1 MNLLTLTLRNVQR
14 DFRLYTIYLVAMI
27 TGVIIH
33 FTFLSLMYNQD
44 ILEMLKN
51 KEDFQMG
58 VTIASVVIFL
68 FIIFFILYANSFFMK
83 QRKKEFGLYLLLGM
97 KESQVTLM
105 VFFESVLIGAV
116 SLVIGILLG
125 GLLSKF
131 FGMLLMNLMQY
142 ENVITLNFP
151 IQAIVWTS
159 LLFLGLTVLT
169 SVQSFFLIRRVQLV
183 ELFHA
188 KEKMDKPIPS
198 SFTLAALSI
207 VLLGAAIFLI
217 TRGRGSNVWQDHT
230 TFAMITVTIGMIGG
244 TYLFFRQFSGWLLQL
259 MSKSPHYYRGNKPL
273 WISSL
278 RFQVRG
284 NTLNLTFISLFSS
297 AIIFLIGFV
306 AINYAVQFEA
316 VGRNLPNDIA
326 YQSLD
331 NETNKE
337 IQTVIKDSEH
347 TVEYHRTILGL
358 PGEPLSDRGLA
369 FDEPDY
375 FAKDVLLFSEE
386 AYNEIVALRGDPQK
400 INLKDDE
407 AVSLSQGTDFTK
419 KLPKGQQPRF
429 QIEATEKVTLTIVEK
444 KDYAL
449 LGWASDPEE
458 SMLIKPAIVV
468 VSDEFYHELA
478 ARVKPIHY
486 EIYEI
491 ENEKR
496 AESLS
501 KKIHALVSK
510 EEAAYYS
517 SFADVYSKQIESSS
531 LLLFSAT
538 FLAVIALFA
547 LASVIYFKQL
557 REATE
562 EQRQYS
568 ILRKLGTADREFKSV
583 IRKQLF
589 FVFFPPL
596 VLGMLHGWLIL
607 KYYILDSIQDFP
619 QITNMIW
626 LVFAVYFVIY
636 LLFYL
641 SSAKIYFR
649 IVNQR
654 Y

>member
-1 MNLLTLTLRNVQR
+1 LNLLTMTLRNVQR
-14 DFRLYTIYLVAMI
+14 DFRLYTIYLIAMI

-33 FTFLSLMYNQD
+33 FTFLALMYNQD
-44 ILEMLKN
+44 VLDMLKN

-68 FIIFFILYANSFFMK
+68 FIIFFILYANTFFMK

-105 VFFESVLIGAV
+105 VFFESLLIGAF
-116 SLVIGILLG
+116 SLVIGILFG

-131 FGMLLMNLMQY
+131 FGMSLMNLMHY
-142 ENVITLNFP
+142 DNVITLHFP
-151 IQAIVWTS
+151 IQAIVSTI
-159 LLFLGLTVLT
+159 LLFSALTILT
-169 SVQSFFLIRRVQLV
+169 SIQSFFLIRRVQLV
-183 ELFHA
+183 ELFHG
-188 KEKMDKPIPS
+188 KEKMEKPIRS
-198 SFTLAALSI
+198 SFTLAFLS
-207 VLLGAAIFLI
+207 VFLLGSAVFLI
-217 TRGRGSNVWQDHT
+217 TRGIESVIWQDHT
-230 TFAMITVTIGMIGG
+230 TLAMIAVTFGIIGG
-244 TYLFFRQFSGWLLQL
+244 TYLFFRQFSGWMLHQ
-259 MSKSPHYYRGNKPL
+259 MSKSPNYYRGNKPL

-278 RFQVRG
+278 RFQIRG

-326 YQSLD
+326 FLSTD
-331 NETNKE
+331 EKTRKD
-337 IQTVIKDSEH
+337 IQTIIDDSEH
-347 TVEYHRTILGL
+347 TVEYHRTVFGI
-358 PGEPLSDRGLA
+358 PGNPISKMNMA

-375 FAKDVLLFSEE
+375 FTKDILLFSEDT
-386 AYNEIVALRGDPQK
+386 YNEIVSLRGDSQK
-400 INLKDDE
+400 INLKDNE
-407 AVSLSQGTDFTK
+407 AVSLSQGTDFAK
-419 KLPKGQQPRF
+419 RLSQDQQPLF
-429 QIEATEKVTLTIVEK
+429 QLEAGGKIDLKIVEK

-449 LGWASDPEE
+449 LGWASDPVQ
-458 SMLIKPAIVV
+458 SMVIKPAVLVISEENYEDLV
-468 VSDEFYHELA
+468 
-478 ARVKPIHY
+478 RKIKPISF

-501 KKIHALVSK
+501 MKLHNLVTKK
-510 EEAAYYS
+510 EETYYS

-562 EQRQYS
+562 EQRHYS
-568 ILRKLGTADREFKSV
+568 ILRKLGTADREFKNV
-583 IRKQLF
+583 IQKQLF

-596 VLGMLHGWLIL
+596 VLGMFHGWLIL
-607 KYYILDSIQDFP
+607 KYYILDSVQDFP
-619 QITNMIW
+619 QLTNMIW
-626 LVFAVYFVIY
+626 LIFTLYFVIY

-641 SSAKIYFR
+641 SSTKIYFK
-649 IVNQR
+649 IVNQK
-654 Y
+654 

>member
-33 FTFLSLMYNQD
+33 FTFLSLSYNQD

-51 KEDFQMG
+51 KESFQMG
-58 VTIASVVIFL
+58 VSIASVVIFL

-105 VFFESVLIGAV
+105 VFFESLLIGAV
-116 SLVIGILLG
+116 SLVVGILLG

-142 ENVITLNFP
+142 DNVITLNFP
-151 IQAIVWTS
+151 IQAIVLTIV
-159 LLFLGLTVLT
+159 LFLGLTVLT

-198 SFTLAALSI
+198 SFTLAAISV

-230 TFAMITVTIGMIGG
+230 TFAMITVTIGIIGG
-244 TYLFFRQFSGWLLQL
+244 TYLFFRQFSGWLLQR
-259 MSKSPHYYRGNKPL
+259 MSKGPHYYRGNKPL

-326 YQSLD
+326 YHPSD
-331 NETNKE
+331 EETNKK
-337 IQTVIKDSEH
+337 IKTIIKDSEH
-347 TVEYHRTILGL
+347 TVEYHRTISGI
-358 PGEPLSDRGLA
+358 PSKPVSDMSLA

-375 FAKDVLLFSEE
+375 FSKDVLLFSEK
-386 AYNEIVALRGDPQK
+386 AYNEILSLRGDPQK
-400 INLKDDE
+400 INLNDKE
-407 AVSLSQGTDFTK
+407 AVSLSQGTDFAK
-419 KLPKGQQPRF
+419 RLPKGQQPRF
-429 QIEATEKVTLTIVEK
+429 QIEVKEKVVLTIVEK

-468 VSDEFYHELA
+468 VSDEVYQELA
-478 ARVKPIHY
+478 ANVQPIPF

-491 ENEKR
+491 KNEKR

-501 KKIHALVSK
+501 KKIHDLMAKK
-510 EEAAYYS
+510 EGAYYS
-517 SFADVYSKQIESSS
+517 SFADVYSKQIEGSS